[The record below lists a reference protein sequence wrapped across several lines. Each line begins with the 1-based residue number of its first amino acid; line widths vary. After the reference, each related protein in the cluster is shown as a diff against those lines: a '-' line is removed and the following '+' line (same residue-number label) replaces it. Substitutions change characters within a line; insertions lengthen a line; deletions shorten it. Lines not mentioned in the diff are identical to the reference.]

1 MRKLL
6 IPCSVALLLA
16 LAYAAWPVWSA
27 WQLRSAIKA
36 RDLAAIERGVDW
48 QTLRANL
55 KQTIAANLE
64 ERSRRPDA
72 GYVGKALQR
81 TLGPFVAG
89 RVVDVAVTPGTIAR
103 ILSGRL
109 NAADARHGAGGPPA
123 PSAGDGE
130 TEAAAADPLSP
141 RRLRWAF
148 FETPTRFRIEVA
160 DRREPTKRVISV
172 FALQAARWKLVDV
185 YYRTPMTDAPPTQ

>member
-6 IPCSVALLLA
+6 FLPVIVPALA

-27 WQLRSAIKA
+27 WQLRSAVKA

-48 QTLRANL
+48 PTLRANL

-64 ERSRRPDA
+64 DRSRRPET

-81 TLGPFVAG
+81 TLGPFVAA
-89 RVVDVAVTPGTIAR
+89 RVVDVAVTPGTLAR
-103 ILSGRL
+103 ILAGRL
-109 NAADARHGAGGPPA
+109 GASEAKDGAPA
-123 PSAGDGE
+123 SGAESDGE
-130 TEAAAADPLSP
+130 AATADPLSP

-160 DRREPTKRVISV
+160 DRREPAKRIVSEL
-172 FALQAARWKLVDV
+172 ALQGVRWRLVDV
-185 YYRTPMTDAPPTQ
+185 YYRTPP